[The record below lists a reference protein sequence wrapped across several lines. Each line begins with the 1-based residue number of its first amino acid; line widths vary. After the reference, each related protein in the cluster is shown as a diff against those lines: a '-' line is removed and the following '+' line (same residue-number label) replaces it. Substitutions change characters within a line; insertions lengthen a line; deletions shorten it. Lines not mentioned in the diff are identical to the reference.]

1 MCCSPAGSHVHG
13 ISQART
19 LEWVSISL
27 SRGSSRSRDQ
37 THVACTD
44 RRILYHK
51 ATGKPFERD
60 FSLYAWVLSHF
71 SHVRLFTTL
80 RTVAHQAPLS
90 MGFSRQ
96 EYWSGLPCPP
106 PGDLPDPGINLSLLC
121 LLHWKLGSLPLVQ
134 PGKLFL
140 FLNVFN

>member
-1 MCCSPAGSHVHG
+1 MCCSPAGSHDHG

-27 SRGSSRSRDQ
+27 SRGSSRTRDQ

-60 FSLYAWVLSHF
+60 FSLYACVLSHF
-71 SHVRLFTTL
+71 GHVRLFTTL

-106 PGDLPDPGINLSLLC
+106 PGDLPDPGIKPESLMSPALEVGFFTTSAT
-121 LLHWKLGSLPLVQ
+121 WEALPLS
-134 PGKLFL
+134 KCI
-140 FLNVFN
+140 